1 MWSNSWIPKVLPPS
15 EDHGYQSG
23 QVGGSVMLW
32 WIPSLG
38 MSVCAISHE
47 CRLHIWQGMVCPKW
61 HLNCQENPS
70 LKWPWQSPKDLALV
84 QIWAHPELMDS
95 FIPRPSFQTFS
106 LRPHPRMAARL
117 IHAPSDQQRSQGW
130 WLVGMSLKVYSGQ
143 GYPGVYETYVS
154 SLQAV
159 RILSFSSSYSSL
171 LGGTHVCRQS
181 YINFGSLSARLHDI
195 AQSPGVAY
203 T

>member
-106 LRPHPRMAARL
+106 LRPHPKNGSKANTCTKWSAEVSGLMVSGDVTEGVQWSGV
-117 IHAPSDQQRSQGW
+117 PRSVW
-130 WLVGMSLKVYSGQ
+130 NICK
-143 GYPGVYETYVS
+143 
-154 SLQAV
+154 
-159 RILSFSSSYSSL
+159 
-171 LGGTHVCRQS
+171 
-181 YINFGSLSARLHDI
+181 
-195 AQSPGVAY
+195 
-203 T
+203 